1 MDKKSKVLY
10 RIFFTI
16 VVASIGIT
24 FVKYF
29 VLKDYEIHINIPCN
43 PRNESC
49 FVYECEDGEVDCEE
63 NSEGAMVQY
72 YKVLQKKAYN
82 LPSCM
87 KDSVSCEDVVLT
99 CAENEE
105 SCEIVLCDT
114 SQKSESEICSSL
126 IP

>member
-10 RIFFTI
+10 SIFFTI
-16 VVASIGIT
+16 VITSIGIT

-29 VLKDYEIHINIPCN
+29 VLKDYEIRMNIPCN
-43 PRNESC
+43 PQNESC
-49 FVYECEDGEVDCEE
+49 FVYECEDGEMDCEE
-63 NSEGAMVQY
+63 NGEGVMVQY

-87 KDSVSCEDVVLT
+87 KDPDSCENRTLV
-99 CAENEE
+99 CAEDEE
-105 SCEIVLCDT
+105 LCEIFFCDA
-114 SQKSESEICSSL
+114 SQELEPETYSSL